1 VETCVKFTYN
11 LNSVFYSEVLISHTL
26 NWSVKKFLSIYLNR
40 LSTTNAIWNINFNI
54 FPHLKVKFYE
64 SKIIDL
70 IRNIRINIVRMH
82 KIKSGKQKFFSMH
95 FQAGKDQTFFHTFP
109 NSVQRSCKDTY
120 RALPSP
126 LRNSENIT
134 FPNSFVST
142 RKGSFNKLSPV
153 VSAFLPPFQWNTSG
167 NIWFPH
173 NSCSPVWN
181 RNSMFRGDTVS
192 RCFKT
197 TFVNLKYI
205 YICIMWEGW

>member
-1 VETCVKFTYN
+1 
-11 LNSVFYSEVLISHTL
+11 
-26 NWSVKKFLSIYLNR
+26 
-40 LSTTNAIWNINFNI
+40 
-54 FPHLKVKFYE
+54 
-64 SKIIDL
+64 
-70 IRNIRINIVRMH
+70 MH

-95 FQAGKDQTFFHTFP
+95 FQAGKDQTFFHTFT

-134 FPNSFVST
+134 FPNSFVSA

-173 NSCSPVWN
+173 NSCSHVWN

-192 RCFKT
+192 RCFKI

-205 YICIMWEGW
+205 YICNMWEDRQWCFLQQLQPRFTLLNHGTQKENIVQMKKSRIVLTCSNYNILQRLVDLATCTLYREQYLEKT